1 VKESTVRDRVNR
13 GIEALP
19 PCRGRKGIVNG
30 ELRKALLSALKSYIA
45 LENANRSTMPNQQ
58 KLIKVLD
65 KVVETLGIKHTDKL
79 FSRLKRDI
87 ANEIDVATA
96 NTTMEKRRLV
106 WSTYT
111 NINTWF
117 EQMKTDLIDLGFARA
132 TTADDDVEGELV
144 FLDHQL
150 ERI

>member
-1 VKESTVRDRVNR
+1 MKESTVRDRVNR

-79 FSRLKRDI
+79 FSQ
-87 ANEIDVATA
+87 
-96 NTTMEKRRLV
+96 EK
-106 WSTYT
+106 
-111 NINTWF
+111 
-117 EQMKTDLIDLGFARA
+117 KA
-132 TTADDDVEGELV
+132 V
-144 FLDHQL
+144 FL
-150 ERI
+150 RFF

>member
-1 VKESTVRDRVNR
+1 M
-13 GIEALP
+13 I
-19 PCRGRKGIVNG
+19 
-30 ELRKALLSALKSYIA
+30 
-45 LENANRSTMPNQQ
+45 Q
-58 KLIKVLD
+58 VLD

-106 WSTYT
+106 WSTYN

-117 EQMKTDLIDLGFARA
+117 EQMKTDLINLGFARLP
-132 TTADDDVEGELV
+132 TY
-144 FLDHQL
+144 
-150 ERI
+150 RC